1 MGSWLAVRSVSEIAD
16 DLARYWY
23 VYASM
28 PVIAAVIGYVTKLVA
43 IEMMFRPL
51 EFRGVRPFL
60 GWQGIVPRR
69 AARMAAIACDTMTT
83 HLIRPEEIFARL
95 DAERVAKEIEKPL
108 LESVDELAREVAR
121 QFQPGLWEA
130 LPEPAR
136 RLIVRRV
143 QGEAPKIVAHIMR
156 QITEDIDSVF
166 DLKDMVVTNLVR
178 DKDLL
183 NRMFREAGRKEF
195 AFIARS
201 GIWFGGVIGF
211 VQAIAWAVLH
221 NPLVMPLFGLFTGWF
236 TDWLALRMVF
246 HPKEPRRYLG
256 LFEWQGLFL
265 RRRQEIAGDYGA
277 LIAKEIL
284 TPHNVI
290 DSVLRGPLSDRLFVL
305 VQREVQRVLD
315 QQTGPARPFVVL
327 AVGSTRYQQMK
338 RLVAE
343 KVMEK
348 LPETMAYVEDYAADA
363 MDIRNTLVSKMRKLS
378 AEEFEG
384 LLRPAFE
391 QDEWILI
398 AVGAALGF
406 GVGELQLLM
415 VEGLTH
421 PGS

>member
-1 MGSWLAVRSVSEIAD
+1 VSSTLAVQSFSEIVD
-16 DLARYWY
+16 DLTEYWY

-28 PVIAAVIGYVTKLVA
+28 PVIAAVIGYATKLVA

-51 EFRGVRPFL
+51 EFRGIRPFL

-83 HLIRPEEIFARL
+83 HLIRPDEIFARL

-108 LESVDELAREVAR
+108 LASVDELAREVAL

-130 LPEPAR
+130 MPESAR
-136 RLIVRRV
+136 RLIIRRI
-143 QGEAPKIVAHIMR
+143 QSQAPRIVANIMEAIR
-156 QITEDIDSVF
+156 RDLDGVF
-166 DLKDMVVTNLVR
+166 DIKDMVVTNLVR
-178 DKDLL
+178 DKELL
-183 NRMFREAGRKEF
+183 NRIFREAGRKEF
-195 AFIARS
+195 RFIARS
-201 GIWFGGVIGF
+201 GIVFGGIIGF
-211 VQAIAWAVLH
+211 LQAVAWAVLQ

-246 HPKEPRRYLG
+246 NPKEPVRYFG

-265 RRRQEIAGDYGA
+265 KRRKEIAGDYGA

-284 TPHNVI
+284 TPRNVI
-290 DSVLRGPLSDRLFVL
+290 DAVLRGPLSDRLFSM
-305 VQREVQRVLD
+305 VQREVQHVLD
-315 QQTGPARPFVVL
+315 QQAGVARPFVVL
-327 AVGSTRYQQMK
+327 AVGSTRYQEMK
-338 RLVAE
+338 RLVGE
-343 KVMEK
+343 KIMER
-348 LPETMAYVEDYAADA
+348 LPETMAYVEDYAEDA
-363 MDIRNTLVSKMRKLS
+363 MDIRNTMVTKMRQLS

-406 GVGELQLLM
+406 AVGELQLFM
-415 VEGLTH
+415 VEHLTH
-421 PGS
+421 